1 LKGGIFGKGR
11 KREAGEDSGKIPS
24 PRPSNC
30 PSDQGVTQRSRRFAP
45 LLAALGNVG
54 RRLLRRRHRAEDYR
68 KLKDGTFMRAFKDKG
83 RMSSLV
89 ASISVHIIL
98 DDKTALYGA
107 ARCAF
112 HNSR

>member
-1 LKGGIFGKGR
+1 
-11 KREAGEDSGKIPS
+11 
-24 PRPSNC
+24 
-30 PSDQGVTQRSRRFAP
+30 
-45 LLAALGNVG
+45 
-54 RRLLRRRHRAEDYR
+54 
-68 KLKDGTFMRAFKDKG
+68 MRAFKDKG